1 LVGKTGEKMKSAWMT
16 WELFEEIYNLPA
28 RSFPERCNMEKGL
41 IYVKNLIGVGR
52 MATAEKIIAKQNRNK
67 K

>member
-1 LVGKTGEKMKSAWMT
+1 MKIKWIT

-28 RSFPERCNMEKGL
+28 RSFPERCNIEKGL
-41 IYVKNLIGVGR
+41 IYVNSFICIGR
-52 MATAEKIIAKQNRNK
+52 MATAEKIIIKQNRNK